1 MECMRSICQLLIAVN
16 AHHSLESTNVAA
28 QPRRQFKS
36 NKSDGGNQMKILPLG
51 AAAMA
56 ALITGCAASPELVS
70 CLQPNRRVAVEVTG
84 IKVKPPAKPGAKPGR
99 DNVLLKAMA
108 QGDGAWDEDGAV
120 LKPGGKAELDK
131 LVTLVNKGTKR
142 DPRPVNVG
150 SIIITGHTDR
160 FEAEDAQS
168 LDEKRAQAVKTYLA
182 EKGMDP
188 KLMFWEGKDARE
200 PMAVTKFCA
209 D

>member
-1 MECMRSICQLLIAVN
+1 
-16 AHHSLESTNVAA
+16 
-28 QPRRQFKS
+28 
-36 NKSDGGNQMKILPLG
+36 MKMLPLS

-56 ALITGCAASPELVS
+56 ALLAGCAASPELVS

-84 IKVKPPAKPGAKPGR
+84 SKEKPPAKPGAKPGR
-99 DNVLLKAMA
+99 DNVMLKTMA
-108 QGDGAWDEDGAV
+108 QGDGAWDQNAAV
-120 LKPGGKAELDK
+120 LKTGGQAELDK
-131 LVTLVNKGTKR
+131 IVGLIQNGIKK

-150 SIIITGHTDR
+150 SVIITGHADR
-160 FEAEDAQS
+160 LEAENNAD
-168 LDEKRAQAVKTYLA
+168 LDEQRAKAVQTYLA
-182 EKGMDP
+182 QKGLDP

>member
-1 MECMRSICQLLIAVN
+1 
-16 AHHSLESTNVAA
+16 
-28 QPRRQFKS
+28 
-36 NKSDGGNQMKILPLG
+36 MKMLPLS

-56 ALITGCAASPELVS
+56 ALIAGCAASPELVS

-84 IKVKPPAKPGAKPGR
+84 SKVKPPAKPGAKPGQ

-108 QGDGAWDEDGAV
+108 QGDSAWDPNAAV
-120 LKPGGKAELDK
+120 LKAGGQAELDRMVN
-131 LVTLVNKGTKR
+131 LVQKGIKK

-160 FEAEDAQS
+160 LEAEANAN
-168 LDEKRAQAVKTYLA
+168 LDEQRAKAVQVYLTQ
-182 EKGMDP
+182 KGLDP

-200 PMAVTKFCA
+200 PMPVTKFCN

>member
-1 MECMRSICQLLIAVN
+1 
-16 AHHSLESTNVAA
+16 
-28 QPRRQFKS
+28 
-36 NKSDGGNQMKILPLG
+36 MKILPLS

-56 ALITGCAASPELVS
+56 ALLAGCAASPELVS
-70 CLQPNRRVAVEVTG
+70 CLQPNRRVAVEITG
-84 IKVKPPAKPGAKPGR
+84 SKVKPPAKPGAKPGR

-108 QGDGAWDEDGAV
+108 QGDSAWDQNGAM
-120 LKPGGKAELDK
+120 LKTGGQAELDK
-131 LVTLVNKGTKR
+131 IVNVVQHGIKK

-150 SIIITGHTDR
+150 SIIITGHSDR
-160 FEAEDAQS
+160 LEAESNAG
-168 LDEKRAQAVKTYLA
+168 LDEQRAKAVQTYLA
-182 EKGMDP
+182 QKGLDP

>member
-1 MECMRSICQLLIAVN
+1 
-16 AHHSLESTNVAA
+16 
-28 QPRRQFKS
+28 
-36 NKSDGGNQMKILPLG
+36 MKMLHLS

-56 ALITGCAASPELVS
+56 ALLAGCAASPELVS
-70 CLQPNRRVAVEVTG
+70 CLQPNRRVAVEVSG

-108 QGDGAWDEDGAV
+108 QGDSAWDEDSAV

-131 LVTLVNKGTKR
+131 LVKLINKGTKR
-142 DPRPVNVG
+142 DPRPVKVG
-150 SIIITGHTDR
+150 SIIVTGHVDR
-160 FEAEDAQS
+160 FEAEDHNN
-168 LDEKRAQAVKTYLA
+168 LDEERAKAAQAYLA
-182 EKGMDP
+182 QKGLDS

>member
-1 MECMRSICQLLIAVN
+1 
-16 AHHSLESTNVAA
+16 
-28 QPRRQFKS
+28 
-36 NKSDGGNQMKILPLG
+36 MKILPLS

-56 ALITGCAASPELVS
+56 ALLAGCAASPELVS

-84 IKVKPPAKPGAKPGR
+84 SKVKPPAKPGAKPGR
-99 DNVLLKAMA
+99 DNVLLKTMA
-108 QGDGAWDEDGAV
+108 QGDSAWDPNGAV
-120 LKPGGKAELDK
+120 LKAGGKAELDK
-131 LVTLVNKGTKR
+131 TVNVIQNGIKK

-150 SIIITGHTDR
+150 SVIITGYSDR
-160 FEAEDAQS
+160 LEAESNAD
-168 LDEKRAQAVKTYLA
+168 LDEQRAKAVQTYLA
-182 EKGMDP
+182 EKGLDP

>member
-1 MECMRSICQLLIAVN
+1 
-16 AHHSLESTNVAA
+16 
-28 QPRRQFKS
+28 
-36 NKSDGGNQMKILPLG
+36 MKTLHLS

-56 ALITGCAASPELVS
+56 ALLTGCAASPELVS

-84 IKVKPPAKPGAKPGR
+84 SKEKPPAKPGAKPGR

-108 QGDGAWDEDGAV
+108 QGDGAWDQNGAT
-120 LKPGGKAELDK
+120 LKTGGQTEIDK
-131 LVTLVNKGTKR
+131 IVGLIQNGIKK

-150 SIIITGHTDR
+150 SIIITGHSDR
-160 FEAEDAQS
+160 LEAENNTN
-168 LDEKRAQAVKTYLA
+168 LDEQRAKAVQTYLA
-182 EKGMDP
+182 QKGLDP

-200 PMAVTKFCA
+200 PVAVTKFCV